1 MVPNYLTRIPHLY
14 RYLAPVYAP
23 LRPLW
28 TRSLSQAAE
37 KYLEQV
43 ALPPA
48 LHPAAVVL
56 DLGCGPGSNLD
67 RLQRL
72 KLPFAR
78 YVGFDLSSAMLAAS
92 KSPKTVLVDF
102 TRGNAHWL
110 PFARGSFDV
119 ILSTWMFSH
128 LHEPGQAVREAWR
141 LLRPGGWLIIA
152 CFTRPPGLPGRLLG
166 LIEPVFM
173 MHCVS
178 PDEVRTWS
186 SLFDVKTFFGG
197 YNVIAR
203 LHKK

>member
-1 MVPNYLTRIPHLY
+1 MIKRRQSRIFNLYRLFAPIYAPFRFFWTRMLTREAE
-14 RYLAPVYAP
+14 RYVD
-23 LRPLW
+23 
-28 TRSLSQAAE
+28 
-37 KYLEQV
+37 KI
-43 ALPPA
+43 ALP
-48 LHPAAVVL
+48 AAIHQTAEVL

-72 KLPFAR
+72 GLPFAR

-128 LHEPGQAVREAWR
+128 LYEPGQAVREAWR

-152 CFTRPPGLPGRLLG
+152 CFTRPPGLPGRLLD

-186 SLFDVKTFFGG
+186 GLFDVKTFFGG
-197 YNVIAR
+197 YNVVAC

>member
-1 MVPNYLTRIPHLY
+1 MIKRRQNNISTLY
-14 RYLAPVYAP
+14 RYVAPFYAP
-23 LRPLW
+23 FRTFW
-28 TRSLSQAAE
+28 TGMLTKEAE
-37 KYLEQV
+37 RHVDQT
-43 ALPPA
+43 ALPAA
-48 LHPAAVVL
+48 LHPAPFVL

-72 KLPFAR
+72 GLPFGR

-102 TRGNAHWL
+102 NRGNAQRL

-128 LHEPGQAVREAWR
+128 IYEPSQAVREAWR

-173 MHCVS
+173 MHCIS

-186 SLFDVKTFFGG
+186 GLLDVKTFFGG
-197 YNVIAR
+197 YNVVAC